1 MSHADSGPA
10 GGGDAARDE
19 TDSGEPRW
27 LLSVR
32 DLRVQFRVRG
42 RPWTAVHGASFDIA
56 PGESLGLVGESGS
69 GKTSIARALLRLVPA
84 TGSAR
89 FAGQELLALEGEA
102 LRAVRAQLQIL
113 FQDPLAA
120 LDPRMRIGES
130 VGEPL
135 REFGARLADAER
147 RSAVLAMMARVGLGE
162 ALYDRYPHE
171 VSGGQAQRAGIA
183 RALLPGPRLLVCDEP
198 VASLDVSIKS
208 QISNLLRELQRDLGL
223 SLLYIS
229 HDLATVR
236 YACDRLVVL
245 YRGRIVEGAPRDTL
259 YARPL
264 HPYTQALLAAVPVPD
279 PSWRPATLP
288 AMSPASAA
296 RPDAPASAPEGGCA
310 FRLRCPMAQ
319 ARCAA
324 EAPALRRIG
333 DSQVACHFA
342 QA

>member
-1 MSHADSGPA
+1 MSRG
-10 GGGDAARDE
+10 E
-19 TDSGEPRW
+19 TEW

-84 TGSAR
+84 TGSVR
-89 FAGQELLALEGEA
+89 FAGQELLALEGDA

-120 LDPRMRIGES
+120 LDPRMRLGES
-130 VGEPL
+130 IGEPL
-135 REFGARLADAER
+135 REFGPRLSDADR
-147 RSAVLAMMARVGLGE
+147 RTAVLAMMASVGLGE
-162 ALYDRYPHE
+162 ALYGRYPHE

-208 QISNLLRELQRDLGL
+208 QVSNLLRELQRDLGL

-245 YRGRIVEGAPRDTL
+245 YRGRIVECAPRDAL
-259 YARPL
+259 YAQPL

-279 PSWRPATLP
+279 PSRP
-288 AMSPASAA
+288 MPAS
-296 RPDAPASAPEGGCA
+296 PGVAPAGAAPANALAPAAEGGCA
-310 FRLRCPMAQ
+310 FRSRCPMAQ
-319 ARCAA
+319 ARCAT
-324 EAPALRRIG
+324 EAPALRSIG
-333 DSQVACHFA
+333 VSTVACHFA
-342 QA
+342 QGQPAR